1 MVAIRHLATGVEVQ
15 MYLAGQINCKSHCR
29 FSNQRLVFE
38 KQVPD
43 FDKLISMFA

>member
-15 MYLAGQINCKSHCR
+15 MYLAGQTNCKSHCR

-38 KQVPD
+38 KRVLD
-43 FDKLISMFA
+43 FDNLISMFA